1 MEEYLDEFIFD
12 LADKLDAKAKR
23 AEAEDR
29 TLFYNAS
36 RLLRAFNELFAI
48 RWSDVS
54 LAEARIKDPEVK
66 S

>member
-1 MEEYLDEFIFD
+1 MEEYLDEFIVD
-12 LADKLDAKAKR
+12 LADKLDAKVKR

-48 RWSDVS
+48 RWSDVA
-54 LAEARIKDPEVK
+54 LAEARIKDRR
-66 S
+66 